1 MKILTKLREK
11 RLTFLYKN
19 LLRRGF
25 HQKPV
30 NPCQTLECIKTER
43 KMSCLPVK
51 SVFTFGAEEVDVIF
65 ELQFENK
72 VFVNVIPF
80 VG

>member
-1 MKILTKLREK
+1 MKRKEVDIYK
-11 RLTFLYKN
+11 KN
-19 LLRRGF
+19 LVRRGF

-30 NPCQTLECIKTER
+30 NSCQTLECIKTER
-43 KMSCLPVK
+43 KISCLPVK

>member
-1 MKILTKLREK
+1 MLGSTADD
-11 RLTFLYKN
+11 
-19 LLRRGF
+19 F
-25 HQKPV
+25 HP
-30 NPCQTLECIKTER
+30 
-43 KMSCLPVK
+43 PVK